1 MKLFLERRLN
11 WFAALTLGL
20 LLLTAR
26 EMKHPVAA
34 ASPAVRPGHPRIWLT
49 PNVLAHL
56 RARAAAGSSRWLAL
70 KHVCDSSST
79 PTWDVGIYNYALA
92 YQISGDPSYA
102 DRAIA
107 L

>member
-49 PNVLAHL
+49 PTVLAHL
-56 RARAAAGSSRWLAL
+56 RARLGEYHRSQRTAS
-70 KHVCDSSST
+70 
-79 PTWDVGIYNYALA
+79 
-92 YQISGDPSYA
+92 
-102 DRAIA
+102 
-107 L
+107 